1 MLVLPL
7 LLRGDACCA
16 PMMAADTIAFV
27 AGDASASD
35 SSQGQAQVS
44 PELLETL
51 RTKIVGQGASIPEEL
66 LQLIMQLKDEEA
78 PFLGPRLHSSKPLRG
93 RDFLL
98 EEDIFGFGF
107 TKKIS
112 LESFVLTF
120 LQVLIC
126 QNPDDPFAFANT
138 SYPHDSEQ
146 SILEGINPE
155 HLSETSFIRNRF
167 TLLRRLVLNNPYV
180 DFVRKSG
187 DKTDAE
193 KWAEWKKLFIAGN
206 TWTHEKTR
214 QMHCYQP
221 EDLDYLQDDEHF
233 SSTRDSFAFDVFAQ
247 ALALLRNWVLTS
259 NDDDRSWYNIFM
271 FPLGSCFLY
280 AELDNDETTSTN
292 YFSYDGVTLFTFLAR
307 SSVPA
312 DQLQRVG
319 HELYCRFFP
328 KVNKLNKLA
337 ITVAGPSA
345 VEALEALEG
354 LKNPDVRRFY
364 NGLTEEKDQR
374 SFAKQLR
381 DNLAAYKRYV
391 SPSVTYTL
399 KNTDFCPI
407 RQHRIFKQLFGD
419 LDSILAMDL
428 NQQEL
433 FISLGQIGLLNLMIF
448 GLEQARGAFSVGIGK
463 QAHCDINIIPVLNL
477 SQRDSGIRKS
487 SVERCKQNNELNQI
501 MLRPYLKAHLKRLV
515 EMVDPQLLQTSALN
529 ASQINELLSLISAL
543 FTFNSTGLSVL
554 RSTVAFL
561 HSKAGSA
568 LKADDI
574 QSLRRKKRKESE
586 VQQKNVSSDE
596 LAQLNLSYK
605 QFTDLVWDAMLL
617 QERNHD
623 DYHNKFGVSIG
634 LASSSITRGYCY
646 YFSDDL
652 LRTLV
657 MAVVG
662 RSNHMP
668 LGRFLEQLDQR
679 YHIIIGP
686 KEARAYYAEGA
697 PFANTLPLHSLD
709 DEFTKN
715 YRALRDQLA
724 RLGLLQSLSDYCD
737 FVKNPFF
744 HGLD

>member
-51 RTKIVGQGASIPEEL
+51 RTKIVGQGAPIPKEL

-78 PFLGPRLHSSKPLRG
+78 QFLGPRLHSSQPLRG
-93 RDFLL
+93 RDFLI

-107 TKKIS
+107 TKKVS

-138 SYPHDSEQ
+138 SYSHDSEQ
-146 SILEGINPE
+146 SSIEKLNPE
-155 HLSETSFIRNRF
+155 HLSETSFIRNRL

-180 DFVRKSG
+180 DFVRKRG

-206 TWTHEKTR
+206 TWTTNKESKVI
-214 QMHCYQP
+214 HCYKP
-221 EDLDYLQDDEHF
+221 EDLSYLQDEYRF
-233 SSTRDSFAFDVFAQ
+233 SSFDDFAQ
-247 ALALLRNWVLTS
+247 ALALIRNWVLTS
-259 NDDDRSWYNIFM
+259 ADDDRSWYNIFM

-307 SSVPA
+307 SSA
-312 DQLQRVG
+312 SDDQLQLQRVG
-319 HELYCRFFP
+319 QELYSRFFP
-328 KVNKLNKLA
+328 EVNQLNNLA
-337 ITVAGPSA
+337 MAVAGPSA

-354 LKNPDVRRFY
+354 LKQPDVRCYY

-381 DNLAAYKRYV
+381 DNLAADKRYI

-407 RQHRIFKQLFGD
+407 RQHRIFKQLLGD
-419 LDSILAMDL
+419 LDNILAMDL

-515 EMVDPQLLQTSALN
+515 EMVDPQLLQNSALN

-605 QFTDLVWDAMLL
+605 QFTELVWDAMLL

-623 DYHNKFGVSIG
+623 DYHNKFGASIG

-686 KEARAYYAEGA
+686 NEARAYYAEGA
-697 PFANTLPLHSLD
+697 PFANSLPLQSLD
-709 DEFTKN
+709 DEFSKN
-715 YRALRDQLA
+715 YRALKDQLA